1 MEDRHILKLLFARAE
16 GAIEA
21 LASKYGKLLLRIC
34 TNITADP
41 RDGEECVSDTYL
53 ALWNAIP
60 PAKPDP
66 LSAYVYKTGRNVAL
80 KRRRSS
86 LAQKRSAYEVS
97 LEELADC
104 LPDHSAAQLL
114 DARELGRAIDR
125 FLDTLSQQNRVI
137 FLRRYWFGDSVMD
150 LANAQ
155 ALTPNALTVRLSRLR
170 AQLKDYLIKEGFFD
184 EA

>member
-60 PAKPDP
+60 PARPDP

-80 KRRRSS
+80 KRSRSS

-114 DARELGRAIDR
+114 DARELDRAIDR
-125 FLDTLSQQNRVI
+125 WLATLSKENRVI
-137 FLRRYWFGDSVMD
+137 FLRRHWFGDSLEEISRLTGLKEAT
-150 LANAQ
+150 LA
-155 ALTPNALTVRLSRLR
+155 VRLSRSR
-170 AQLKDYLIKEGFFD
+170 KALKDYLIKEGFSL
-184 EA
+184 